1 MSHQRTNKKIPTIE
15 EIQKEFE
22 DFVKRKYGGTVNFT
36 MAQARPDT
44 TTTDDTSTSP
54 PEEKTFDLKFDLK
67 PKEVKQYLDRYVIK
81 QDDAKKA
88 LAIAVCDH
96 YNHVREV
103 HENPKAADTDYSK
116 QNIVMLGPTGVG
128 KTYLI
133 RHIAKLIGV
142 PFVKADATR
151 FSETG
156 YVGANVD
163 DMIRDLVTQAD
174 DDIELAQYGIIY
186 LDEVDKIATPPNII
200 GRDVSGRGVQIGLLK
215 LMEETE
221 VDLRAGYDAASQMQA
236 MMEFQQKGKVEK
248 RIINTRHILF
258 IISGAFNGL
267 VEIIN
272 KRMNQSTI
280 GFNATVKSQ
289 TELEDPF
296 QFVTPQDFIEFGFEP
311 ELIGRL
317 PVHVICQN
325 LSADDLYYILKHS
338 EGSIVR
344 QYERAFG
351 AYGIEV
357 VFSDAGLHQI
367 AESAHAQETGARALM
382 TVCDA
387 GLHQIAEGAYA
398 QETGARALMTVCE
411 KTLREYKFE
420 LPSSSIRE
428 FVVTEAVVE
437 DPVGELQRILEDAD
451 YNVRQIVMRE
461 RVRRYE
467 ENFQIE
473 HQMQIQFDDEATE
486 LLCQQAIDQD
496 RAPKEICE
504 ELLQSYQHG
513 LNLIRQN
520 TGQSVFTFTKAV
532 VDNPDV
538 MLERWIRDSYAAKSK
553 EEGKASEGDL

>member
-1 MSHQRTNKKIPTIE
+1 MYHHRINKKIPTIE

-22 DFVKRKYGGTVNFT
+22 DFVKQKYGGTVNFT
-36 MAQARPDT
+36 MSQARPGT
-44 TTTDDTSTSP
+44 AAADDTNASDP
-54 PEEKTFDLKFDLK
+54 QEKTFDLKFDLK

-103 HENPKAADTDYSK
+103 HENPKVADADYSK

-267 VEIIN
+267 KAIIN
-272 KRMNQSTI
+272 KRINQSNI
-280 GFNATVKSQ
+280 GFNAIVKSQ

-296 QFVTPQDFIEFGFEP
+296 QSVTPQDFIEFGFEP

-325 LSADDLYYILKHS
+325 LSADDLYHILKHS
-338 EGSIVR
+338 EGSIIR

-357 VFSDAGLHQI
+357 LFAEAGLHHI
-367 AESAHAQETGARALM
+367 AEQ
-382 TVCDA
+382 
-387 GLHQIAEGAYA
+387 AYA

-420 LPSSSIRE
+420 LPSSNIRE

-437 DPVGELQRILEDAD
+437 DPAGELQRILADAD
-451 YNVRQIVMRE
+451 YNRQIVMRE

-467 ENFQIE
+467 EEFQSE
-473 HQMQIQFDDEATE
+473 HQMHIQFDDAATE
-486 LLCQQAIDQD
+486 LLCQKAIDQG
-496 RAPKEICE
+496 RAPKAICE

-513 LNLIRQN
+513 LNLIKQN

-553 EEGKASEGDL
+553 EEGKASEKHR

>member
-1 MSHQRTNKKIPTIE
+1 
-15 EIQKEFE
+15 
-22 DFVKRKYGGTVNFT
+22 
-36 MAQARPDT
+36 
-44 TTTDDTSTSP
+44 
-54 PEEKTFDLKFDLK
+54 
-67 PKEVKQYLDRYVIK
+67 
-81 QDDAKKA
+81 
-88 LAIAVCDH
+88 
-96 YNHVREV
+96 
-103 HENPKAADTDYSK
+103 
-116 QNIVMLGPTGVG
+116 MLGPTGVG

-133 RHIAKLIGV
+133 RYIAKLIGV

-163 DMIRDLVTQAD
+163 DMIRDLLTQAD

-221 VDLRAGYDAASQMQA
+221 VDLP
-236 MMEFQQKGKVEK
+236 MMEFQQKGKVGK

-267 VEIIN
+267 KEIVN
-272 KRMNQSTI
+272 KRMNQSNI

-289 TELEDPF
+289 TELENPF

-357 VFSDAGLHQI
+357 SFSDAGLHRI
-367 AESAHAQETGARALM
+367 AEQ
-382 TVCDA
+382 
-387 GLHQIAEGAYA
+387 AYV
-398 QETGARALMTVCE
+398 QGTGARALMTVCE

-420 LPSSSIRE
+420 MPSSSIRE
-428 FVVTEAVVE
+428 FVVTETVVE
-437 DPVGELQRILEDAD
+437 DPAGELQRILEDAD
-451 YNVRQIVMRE
+451 YNRPIVMRE
-461 RVRRYE
+461 RVRR
-467 ENFQIE
+467 
-473 HQMQIQFDDEATE
+473 
-486 LLCQQAIDQD
+486 
-496 RAPKEICE
+496 
-504 ELLQSYQHG
+504 
-513 LNLIRQN
+513 
-520 TGQSVFTFTKAV
+520 
-532 VDNPDV
+532 
-538 MLERWIRDSYAAKSK
+538 
-553 EEGKASEGDL
+553 

>member
-1 MSHQRTNKKIPTIE
+1 MSYQRLNKKMPTIE

-36 MAQARPDT
+36 MSQARPDT
-44 TTTDDTSTSP
+44 TTTDDSSTSA
-54 PEEKTFDLKFDLK
+54 PEQKPFDLKFDLK

-116 QNIVMLGPTGVG
+116 QNVVMLGPTGVG

-267 VEIIN
+267 KEIVN
-272 KRMNQSTI
+272 KRMNQGNI

-289 TELEDPF
+289 TELADPF
-296 QFVTPQDFIEFGFEP
+296 QYVTPQDFIEFGFEP
-311 ELIGRL
+311 EL
-317 PVHVICQN
+317 V
-325 LSADDLYYILKHS
+325 
-338 EGSIVR
+338 EGCS
-344 QYERAFG
+344 
-351 AYGIEV
+351 
-357 VFSDAGLHQI
+357 
-367 AESAHAQETGARALM
+367 
-382 TVCDA
+382 
-387 GLHQIAEGAYA
+387 
-398 QETGARALMTVCE
+398 
-411 KTLREYKFE
+411 
-420 LPSSSIRE
+420 
-428 FVVTEAVVE
+428 
-437 DPVGELQRILEDAD
+437 
-451 YNVRQIVMRE
+451 
-461 RVRRYE
+461 
-467 ENFQIE
+467 
-473 HQMQIQFDDEATE
+473 
-486 LLCQQAIDQD
+486 
-496 RAPKEICE
+496 
-504 ELLQSYQHG
+504 
-513 LNLIRQN
+513 
-520 TGQSVFTFTKAV
+520 
-532 VDNPDV
+532 
-538 MLERWIRDSYAAKSK
+538 
-553 EEGKASEGDL
+553 

>member
-1 MSHQRTNKKIPTIE
+1 MSSQRLNKKIPTIE

-36 MAQARPDT
+36 MSQAKPGT
-44 TTTDDTSTSP
+44 ATADDRSTAT
-54 PEEKTFDLKFDLK
+54 PEQKAFDLKFDLK

-103 HENPKAADTDYSK
+103 HENPKIADNDYSK
-116 QNIVMLGPTGVG
+116 QNVVMLGPTGVG

-236 MMEFQQKGKVEK
+236 MMEFQQKGVVEK

-267 VEIIN
+267 NEIIN
-272 KRMNQSTI
+272 KRMNQSSI

-289 TELEDPF
+289 AELGDPF

-317 PVHVICQN
+317 PVHVVCQN
-325 LSADDLYYILKHS
+325 LSADDLYHILKNS

-357 VFSDAGLHQI
+357 LFS
-367 AESAHAQETGARALM
+367 
-382 TVCDA
+382 DA
-387 GLHQIAEGAYA
+387 GLHQIAEGAYL

-428 FVVTEAVVE
+428 FVVTEKVIE
-437 DPVGELQRILEDAD
+437 DSAGELQRILAD
-451 YNVRQIVMRE
+451 TDYSRQIVMRE

-467 ENFQIE
+467 EEFQRE
-473 HQMQIQFDDEATE
+473 HQMCIQFDDEATE
-486 LLCQQAIDQD
+486 LLCQKAIDQG
-496 RAPKEICE
+496 RTPREICE

-513 LNLIRQN
+513 LNLIKQN
-520 TGQSVFTFTKAV
+520 TGQSTFNFTRTV
-532 VDNPDV
+532 VNSPNV
-538 MLERWIRDSYAAKSK
+538 VLERWIRESYAARSK
-553 EEGKASEGDL
+553 EEGKVSGGDL

>member
-1 MSHQRTNKKIPTIE
+1 MSYQRVNKKIPTIE

-36 MAQARPDT
+36 MSQAKPDT
-44 TTTDDTSTSP
+44 TTTDDSNAAA
-54 PEEKTFDLKFDLK
+54 PEKKTFDLKFDLK
-67 PKEVKQYLDRYVIK
+67 PKEVKHYLDRYVIK

-103 HENPKAADTDYSK
+103 HENPKVADTDYSK
-116 QNIVMLGPTGVG
+116 QNVVMLGPTGVG

-221 VDLRAGYDAASQMQA
+221 VDLRAGYDPASQMQA
-236 MMEFQQKGKVEK
+236 MMEFQQKGVVEK

-267 VEIIN
+267 KEIVN
-272 KRMNQSTI
+272 KRMNQSNI

-325 LSADDLYYILKHS
+325 LTAADLYHILKHS

-357 VFSDAGLHQI
+357 LFSDPGLRQI
-367 AESAHAQETGARALM
+367 AQRAY
-382 TVCDA
+382 V
-387 GLHQIAEGAYA
+387 

-428 FVVTEAVVE
+428 FVVTEAVVKN
-437 DPVGELQRILEDAD
+437 PAGELQRILENAD
-451 YNVRQIVMRE
+451 YNRQIVMRE

-467 ENFQIE
+467 ADFQNE
-473 HQMQIQFDDEATE
+473 HQMKIQFDDEATE
-486 LLCQQAIDQD
+486 LLCHKAIDQS

-520 TGQSVFTFTKAV
+520 TGQSVFTFTKTV
-532 VDNPDV
+532 MDNPDI

-553 EEGKASEGDL
+553 EERKASETGL